1 MEKQRLYVKICAIG
15 CSYKR
20 NFYFGPGRLH
30 NSRLNRVSTL
40 ITAFFFVA
48 LAAPALS
55 QDQQLA
61 SGIYSWRNAGIEKAK
76 SGEPIQLLRGSTTDL
91 ESLLVDVVKIKP
103 GATLAF
109 GVQSGANK
117 NESDVQR
124 LMIIKDGTLQ
134 VIAGNQSRTVG
145 TGSVAMADAP
155 GIMTLKNVEDKVA
168 TAYLLKF
175 KVKEKPDAD
184 RINNSKGSFIV
195 DWNETVFKAH
205 ERGGRRDIYDTSTKL
220 FDRFEMHV
228 TTLKEGI
235 SSHDPH
241 RHAAE
246 EIILLMKGDA
256 EMLIGETRTP
266 LLQWSIGFV
275 DSQVLHGITENG
287 NGTRQ
292 YYAFQWQVHK

>member
-1 MEKQRLYVKICAIG
+1 MEKQRLYIKYYAIG
-15 CSYKR
+15 CSFER
-20 NFYFGPGRLH
+20 NFYFGPGQGH
-30 NSRLNRVSTL
+30 NSRLSRVSMVIL
-40 ITAFFFVA
+40 AFFCIA
-48 LAAPALS
+48 LASPALS
-55 QDQQLA
+55 QDQRLA
-61 SGIYSWRNAGIEKAK
+61 SGIYNWANAGLEKAK
-76 SGEPIQLLRGSTTDL
+76 SVEPIQLLSGSTTEL
-91 ESLLVDVVKIKP
+91 ESLLVNVVKIKP

-109 GVQSGANK
+109 GGQSDANK
-117 NESDVQR
+117 NESNVQR

-134 VIAGNQSRTVG
+134 VTAGNRSRTVG
-145 TGSVAMADAP
+145 AGSVAMADAP
-155 GIMTLKNVEDKVA
+155 GIMTLKSIESKVA
-168 TAYLLKF
+168 TVYLLKF
-175 KVKEKPDAD
+175 KVREKPDPE

-205 ERGGRRDIYDTSTKL
+205 ERGGRRDMYDTSTKL

-228 TTLKEGI
+228 TTLKEGV

-275 DSQVLHGITENG
+275 DSQVLHGITEKG
-287 NGTRQ
+287 DGTRQ